1 MRRLFHSIE
10 PSGHHFILTQ
20 VLLCFL
26 GHPAGAHAL
35 LDTLAGVHLEQA
47 PPPPTPLL
55 EAAAGGH
62 GAFHVA
68 GAGVCAPEAKL
79 VGRGHGRRHF
89 LPTLENYTESRSA
102 HWLPGDAL
110 LGSETIPPP

>member
-1 MRRLFHSIE
+1 MRRLFHSRR

-26 GHPAGAHAL
+26 GHPAGAHAFL
-35 LDTLAGVHLEQA
+35 GTLAGVHLEQA
-47 PPPPTPLL
+47 PKPTPLL
-55 EAAAGGH
+55 KAAAGGH

-79 VGRGHGRRHF
+79 VGRGHGRRRF
-89 LPTLENYTESRSA
+89 LPTLENYTECRSA